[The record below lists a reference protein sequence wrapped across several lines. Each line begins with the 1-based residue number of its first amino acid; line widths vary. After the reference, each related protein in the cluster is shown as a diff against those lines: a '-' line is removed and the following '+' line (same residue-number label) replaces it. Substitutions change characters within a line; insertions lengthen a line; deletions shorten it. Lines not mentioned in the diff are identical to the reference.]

1 MIDLL
6 MVEIMYS
13 VIRKRMLR
21 RKWFD
26 LMYSVI
32 RKNMYSVIPLKG
44 KKEKK
49 RKRFN
54 MLSGI
59 FN

>member
-6 MVEIMYS
+6 MVEIIYS

-44 KKEKK
+44 KKRKEKK
-49 RKRFN
+49 KV
-54 MLSGI
+54 
-59 FN
+59 